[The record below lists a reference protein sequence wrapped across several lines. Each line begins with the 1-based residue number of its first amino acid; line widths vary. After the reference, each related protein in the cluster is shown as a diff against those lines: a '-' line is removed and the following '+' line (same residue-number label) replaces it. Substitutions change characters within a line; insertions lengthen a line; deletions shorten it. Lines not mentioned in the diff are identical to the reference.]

1 MRQLEA
7 FCAVIDHQ
15 TVTEAARFMRLSQPA
30 VSKLVAGLE
39 QDTGL
44 ALFRRERR
52 RLVPTEEGMI
62 LHRQAQDIFARLHD
76 IGRLS
81 EELRNLAS
89 GRLNVVTMMALGR
102 TFLPDA
108 MSSFLRERPAVMAS
122 LHIRS
127 SRTVVDQIVAQQA
140 DLGFTMLP
148 VEHPAVSA
156 RLLCRLRGVCVLPPG
171 HRLCRSSAIDASDLA
186 GERFVSFSMDSTM
199 RRRVDRVFDAQGVAR
214 QLMVDAYIS
223 TAACSF
229 VANGMGVSVVE
240 PFTAWDFA
248 RQGLV
253 EVRPFRPEVVF
264 DFRMLQPANKP
275 PALLVDAF
283 ATHVER
289 ALADHVRRTGAEFAT
304 CEPDA
309 DRPAR
314 GRGRTLPGPGG
325 ESAGKPDSDG
335 KGRPMAPIR
344 RG

>member
-1 MRQLEA
+1 
-7 FCAVIDHQ
+7 
-15 TVTEAARFMRLSQPA
+15 MRLSQPA

-156 RLLCRLRGVCVLPPG
+156 RLLCRLRGSASCHPATGCAAAAPSTPATWRASASSPSAWTARCAGESTGCSTHRASPASSWSTPISRPPPAASSPTAWGIGGRALHRLGLRPPG
-171 HRLCRSSAIDASDLA
+171 PGRGPPVPAGGGVRLPHAATGEQAA
-186 GERFVSFSMDSTM
+186 GPA
-199 RRRVDRVFDAQGVAR
+199 RRRVRHPCRAGV
-214 QLMVDAYIS
+214 
-223 TAACSF
+223 
-229 VANGMGVSVVE
+229 G
-240 PFTAWDFA
+240 
-248 RQGLV
+248 
-253 EVRPFRPEVVF
+253 RPC
-264 DFRMLQPANKP
+264 PA
-275 PALLVDAF
+275 D
-283 ATHVER
+283 
-289 ALADHVRRTGAEFAT
+289 GAEFAT